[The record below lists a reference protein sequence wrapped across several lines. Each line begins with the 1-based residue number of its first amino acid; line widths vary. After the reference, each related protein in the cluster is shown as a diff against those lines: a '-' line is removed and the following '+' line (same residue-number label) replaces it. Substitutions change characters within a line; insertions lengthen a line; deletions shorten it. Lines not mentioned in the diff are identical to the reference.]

1 LYKLLTLKSK
11 QIDDRKDIVEDVKEI
26 NGKIS
31 AIPEIERLSNKISA
45 SLLNTVGST
54 YSKILV
60 SSQLPE
66 DFTELIQSL
75 GLVVEDSLDY
85 NGSGKIDD
93 LSLGGANLIYL
104 ALKLYEYEEIEIV
117 KSILLHFC

>member
-54 YSKILV
+54 YS
-60 SSQLPE
+60 
-66 DFTELIQSL
+66 
-75 GLVVEDSLDY
+75 
-85 NGSGKIDD
+85 
-93 LSLGGANLIYL
+93 
-104 ALKLYEYEEIEIV
+104 
-117 KSILLHFC
+117 